1 MLLVGSFRFRHAFF
15 RKPAHA
21 GNCGPAATLANVP
34 APGDLYRKFL
44 VWRRVSERGISLRPL
59 KWRRGVGP
67 EDSLPAQSAF
77 AMQLGK
83 QKIRMSGGYALQ
95 AAQDALAPWPVS
107 F

>member
-1 MLLVGSFRFRHAFF
+1 MLLVGSFRFRRAFF

-44 VWRRVSERGISLRPL
+44 VWRRFRERGISLRPL
-59 KWRRGVGP
+59 KWRRGVDP
-67 EDSLPAQSAF
+67 EDSLREQSASAVQF
-77 AMQLGK
+77 GKETKCRGLGD
-83 QKIRMSGGYALQ
+83 RLQ
-95 AAQDALAPWPVS
+95 GAQEALAPWPDS